1 MAGAIG
7 NILALV
13 AESVFKLNIR
23 LSLEVFHFSGVS
35 LRGTAHEHARAVRVR
50 LLAAIGIARE
60 MIAGGG
66 VAERPLRRRSPS
78 STSSSSPHRRP
89 SGAGCER
96 LGSLLPKR
104 FHGQLWD
111 GTMLPTVFVSPP
123 GGLCAIDESTS
134 GPNIVSAPIMTV
146 PALDTRM
153 DRVGM
158 LYLRFE
164 REGN

>member
-1 MAGAIG
+1 VLIRREG
-7 NILALV
+7 LSALSRDMV
-13 AESVFKLNIR
+13 PGGSDAEL
-23 LSLEVFHFSGVS
+23 
-35 LRGTAHEHARAVRVR
+35 
-50 LLAAIGIARE
+50 
-60 MIAGGG
+60 
-66 VAERPLRRRSPS
+66 PLRRGLPSSP
-78 STSSSSPHRRP
+78 STSSPRRRP

-146 PALDTRM
+146 PALVTRM
-153 DRVGM
+153 DRLGM
-158 LYLRFE
+158 FYLLFVR
-164 REGN
+164 G